1 MSLTLMKGIKSQRSQ
16 RSDRFWFYD
25 GSVLVSLAP
34 LVYKVH
40 KSILDRHSSKFTLWL
55 LDVGDP
61 TALAISG
68 TIDDAGT
75 PVIVI
80 PSGMDISV
88 EDFETLLAHLYH
100 DSLLRRGSPFPQ
112 LARML
117 RVSSPRQ
124 LSLTPIFELA
134 KRDLAALFPGGP
146 LPFAHLHRIEHL
158 EEALELALQYGA
170 DIETKKALLYSV
182 STSTNF
188 DPKNQYNHS
197 EPDNHDD
204 ASGAGAP
211 HPALSPRTL
220 RICHRLLASLITD
233 FTPVLFTVGAA
244 SHMPCT
250 EALADYWMSDVITPA
265 LADGGVG
272 RPLETL
278 ARIASQPWKERG
290 VCDECVESK
299 KVEWG
304 EAAKDVWEKTG
315 GWVEEAEKEFR
326 KD

>member
-1 MSLTLMKGIKSQRSQ
+1 MTTLMNGIKSQRSQ

-25 GSVLVSLAP
+25 GTVLVSLAP

-40 KSILDRHSSKFTLWL
+40 KSIFDRHSSKFTLWL
-55 LDVGDP
+55 LDVEDP
-61 TALAISG
+61 AALALSRA
-68 TIDDAGT
+68 IDHAGT

-80 PSGMDISV
+80 PSDIGVSV

-100 DSLLRRGSPFPQ
+100 DSPLRRESPFPQ
-112 LARML
+112 LARVL

-124 LSLTPIFELA
+124 LGLTSIFELA
-134 KRDLAALFPGGP
+134 KGDLATLFPGGP
-146 LPFAHLHRIEHL
+146 IPFAHLHRVEHL
-158 EEALELALQYGA
+158 EEGLELALQHDA
-170 DIETKKALLYSV
+170 DLETRKALLYSV
-182 STSTNF
+182 ATSTNF
-188 DPKNQYNHS
+188 DPKSQYDPS
-197 EPDNHDD
+197 GPDSHDD

-220 RICHRLLASLITD
+220 RICHRLLSSLIAD

-244 SHMPCT
+244 SHMQCT
-250 EALADYWMSDVITPA
+250 DALADYWMSDVITPA

-272 RPLETL
+272 HPLETL
-278 ARIASQPWKERG
+278 TRIASQSWKERG
-290 VCDECVESK
+290 VCEECVESK

-304 EAAKDVWEKTG
+304 DTAKDIWEKIG

-326 KD
+326 RD